1 MKRAKGMKKN
11 LYIMLFWA
19 LMFPQYMQADFFNRL
34 QQGFAI
40 TLGIAVSG
48 YFLYNRIRKIE
59 NKELSSASPSPIL
72 KPQPMLAQPL
82 PEVTRYVKAREAFE
96 ESLKRCQDENQQMSA
111 EDIKTHAALFQKM
124 EALKRKLPNNRVFGL
139 YS

>member
-1 MKRAKGMKKN
+1 MKRARGMRK
-11 LYIMLFWA
+11 LSYVMLFWA

-82 PEVTRYVKAREAFE
+82 PAVTQYVKAREAFE
-96 ESLKRCQDENQQMSA
+96 ESLKRCQDGNQQMSA
-111 EDIKTHAALFQKM
+111 EDTQTHVALFQKVQ
-124 EALKRKLPNNRVFGL
+124 ALKKKLPNNTVFGL